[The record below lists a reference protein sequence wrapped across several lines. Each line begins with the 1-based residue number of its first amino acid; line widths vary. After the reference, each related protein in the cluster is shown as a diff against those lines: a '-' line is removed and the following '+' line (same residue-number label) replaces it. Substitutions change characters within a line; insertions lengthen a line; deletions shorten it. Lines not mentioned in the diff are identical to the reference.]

1 MPRYYLDLY
10 NGDGLT
16 VDDDGQ
22 VFETRERLRREAIR
36 ILPDIVRDE
45 MIESDRHR
53 DHGQGTRRKRAPD
66 LRGVARR
73 LLGVVRLTAL
83 PGIDDKS
90 VPTIICNRRPRRD
103 AAPCG
108 AGRGGVPNRRPL
120 WNGGSST

>member
-45 MIESDRHR
+45 MIENDRTAITVKVR
-53 DHGQGTRRKRAPD
+53 DETGRHIFEAS
-66 LRGVARR
+66 L
-73 LLGVVRLTAL
+73 VV
-83 PGIDDKS
+83 
-90 VPTIICNRRPRRD
+90 
-103 AAPCG
+103 
-108 AGRGGVPNRRPL
+108 
-120 WNGGSST
+120 SSGWCD